1 MIDLYCLFICKSY
14 FYDNELQNKLV
25 FKPVFPIFVG
35 DKTLSWKYK
44 GFSNKTLNLLPHQII
59 CSFLQN

>member
-14 FYDNELQNKLV
+14 FYDNELQNELV

-35 DKTLSWKYK
+35 DKTLSWK
-44 GFSNKTLNLLPHQII
+44 
-59 CSFLQN
+59 